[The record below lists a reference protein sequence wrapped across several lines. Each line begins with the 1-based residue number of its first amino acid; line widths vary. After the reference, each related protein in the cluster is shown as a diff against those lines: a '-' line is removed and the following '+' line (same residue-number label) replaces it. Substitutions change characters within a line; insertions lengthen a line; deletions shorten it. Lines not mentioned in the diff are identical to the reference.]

1 MSFRTTLTPRGEESQ
16 VRTDKGGEQMKS
28 KQYFVYMMSNAGKT
42 VLYTGVTSNL
52 FKRVYEHKHNLK
64 GKFTQLYNCNIL
76 VYFEETNL
84 SDAAINREKQIKG
97 LSRTKKDALVNEK
110 NPKWKDLSDGW
121 YS

>member
-1 MSFRTTLTPRGEESQ
+1 
-16 VRTDKGGEQMKS
+16 
-28 KQYFVYMMSNAGKT
+28 MSNAGKT